1 MMLAT
6 DTPASS
12 SSCICTLS
20 WVDKLVCFPF
30 FLVFLQ
36 PTNTCPWIILSPS
49 LHYND
54 KIRERERQRGLQHT
68 CKITFLL
75 LRSWRLSGSSSFTH
89 TTSLAVQTVSGSL
102 PSPVIWTITGS
113 REEKDSCSW
122 PKIAQTTQGS
132 RWLEYRLPRHHCIC
146 KISDP
151 TWKKNSN
158 EYHFKGFQQGN
169 QSSLQCGMHFLSN
182 YCKLHT
188 QAQGQDF

>member
-20 WVDKLVCFPF
+20 WVDKLACFPF
-30 FLVFLQ
+30 FLVFLE
-36 PTNTCPWIILSPS
+36 PTNTCPWDSLSPS
-49 LHYND
+49 LHYYD
-54 KIRERERQRGLQHT
+54 KIRKREGYNT
-68 CKITFLL
+68 CEITFLL

-89 TTSLAVQTVSGSL
+89 TTSLAVQIVSGSL

-113 REEKDSCSW
+113 RYEKDSCSW

-132 RWLEYRLPRHHCIC
+132 RWLGYRLPRDHRIC

-151 TWKKNSN
+151 TWKKNST
-158 EYHFKGFQQGN
+158 EYHFKG
-169 QSSLQCGMHFLSN
+169 L
-182 YCKLHT
+182 
-188 QAQGQDF
+188 